1 MRSAPIAE
9 NAAAERLFTKAEDH
23 QKFADM
29 EIADAANWT
38 ATWQMWA
45 TLAIIGVVV
54 GFYVL
59 DRFSLELVSAGA
71 IVALLILFQA
81 APLEING
88 VNQLS
93 AQALLAGFASPAL
106 FAILGLLIIG
116 QGMFQSGALEHPT
129 EYLLRAYDSRPLLIT
144 GAVFLFV
151 MVVSAFLNNT
161 PVVVMFIPIM
171 AAIAQQ
177 SKIPVSRLMMP
188 LSFLSIFGGMTTL
201 IGSSTNLL
209 AAESYRATTGGEIGF
224 FELTPMGL
232 ILAGVGIL
240 YMATVGRWLMPLRQN
255 PNQEIVTERE
265 GKHFI
270 AQIEINRGHPLI
282 GKGPVAGLFVDLPD
296 ITVRMVQRRDK
307 AILPP
312 FDDFKFRSGDVVI
325 VAATRSALTSLLKSN
340 PEILDGLVSETNLG
354 DDEDGTSQRS
364 TQLTMVEAIVAPG
377 SRLIGRSIAQIG
389 FHYQTNCVILGI
401 ERRSRMIRTQMNT
414 IRLEAGDVLLILGD
428 LNDVRALRADR
439 DILLLEWS
447 MTGLP
452 DPRNARIAALIF
464 AGVVA
469 ATAFGV
475 APIAITAIA
484 GATAMVATGCLNVR
498 QAARAIDRRIYLL
511 IGASLAMGA
520 ALERTGGA
528 ALIGDALATASA
540 DFGPVVLISAFF
552 IICAALTNVLSNNA
566 TAVLFTPIAVSAA
579 QQAGI
584 DEHFLVLTVIFGSNC
599 SFATPVAYQTNLLV
613 MTPGHY
619 KFRDFFTVGAPLI
632 VLIWIVYTAIAPFY
646 FNL

>member
-1 MRSAPIAE
+1 METLLQAP
-9 NAAAERLFTKAEDH
+9 
-23 QKFADM
+23 
-29 EIADAANWT
+29 
-38 ATWQMWA
+38 WQMWA
-45 TLAIIGVVV
+45 TLAIISGAVV
-54 GFYVL
+54 FYTL
-59 DRFSLELVSAGA
+59 DRFSLELVSAA
-71 IVALLILFQA
+71 ALVALLVLFLA
-81 APLEING
+81 APLMREGENL
-88 VNQLS
+88 LS
-93 AQALLAGFASPAL
+93 TETLLSGFASPAL

-129 EYLLRAYDSRPLLIT
+129 EYLLRAFDKWPVLVT
-144 GAVFLFV
+144 GAIFAFI
-151 MVVSAFLNNT
+151 MIVSAFLNNT

-171 AAIAQQ
+171 AALSKQ
-177 SKIPVSRLMMP
+177 SKIPVARFMMP
-188 LSFLSIFGGMTTL
+188 LSYLSIFGGMTTL

-209 AAESYRATTGGEIGF
+209 AAQSYRATTGGEIGF

-232 ILAGVGIL
+232 ILASVGIF
-240 YMATVGRWLMPLRQN
+240 YMATVGRWLMPIREN
-255 PNQEIVTERE
+255 PSHQAMNERE

-270 AQIEINRGHPLI
+270 AQIEITRGHPLI

-296 ITVRMVQRRDK
+296 ITVRMVQRREK

-312 FDDFKFRSGDVVI
+312 FDDFAFQAGDVVI
-325 VAATRSALTSLLKSN
+325 VAATRGALTGLLKSN
-340 PEILDGLVSETNLG
+340 PDILEGLMAETSIADDVDGSV
-354 DDEDGTSQRS
+354 QRS

-377 SRLIGRSIAQIG
+377 SRLIGRSIQQIG
-389 FHYQTNCVILGI
+389 FHAQTDCVIVGI

-428 LNDVRALRADR
+428 INDIRNLRSDR

-447 MTGLP
+447 MQGLP
-452 DPRNARIAALIF
+452 DPRNARMAAFIF

-469 ATAFGV
+469 VTASGL
-475 APIAITAIA
+475 APIAISAIA

-511 IGASLAMGA
+511 IGASLAMGV

-528 ALIGDALATASA
+528 ALIGEGIAVAAGQ
-540 DFGPVVLISAFF
+540 FGPVAVISAFF
-552 IICAALTNVLSNNA
+552 FICAGLTNVLSNNA

-579 QQAGI
+579 RQVGI

-619 KFRDFFTVGAPLI
+619 KFRDFITVGGPLI
-632 VLIWIVYTAIAPFY
+632 VLLWIVYTAVAPYY
-646 FNL
+646 FNLN

>member
-1 MRSAPIAE
+1 METFLAAP
-9 NAAAERLFTKAEDH
+9 
-23 QKFADM
+23 
-29 EIADAANWT
+29 
-38 ATWQMWA
+38 WQMWA
-45 TLAIIGVVV
+45 TLAIIGVAVI
-54 GFYVL
+54 FYTL
-59 DRFSLELVSAGA
+59 DRFSLELVSAGV
-71 IVALLILFQA
+71 IVALLFLFLL
-81 APLEING
+81 APLEQSGENI
-88 VNQLS
+88 LS
-93 AQALLAGFASPAL
+93 TETLLSGFASPAL

-129 EYLLRAYDSRPLLIT
+129 EYLLRAFDKRPIIVV
-144 GAVFLFV
+144 GAVLIFI
-151 MVVSAFLNNT
+151 MVISAFLNNT

-171 AAIAQQ
+171 AALAQQ
-177 SKIPVSRLMMP
+177 SKIPVARFMMP
-188 LSFLSIFGGMTTL
+188 LSYLSILGGMTTL

-209 AAESYRATTGGEIGF
+209 AAESYRATSGGEIGF

-240 YMATVGRWLMPLRQN
+240 YMATAGRWLMPIREN
-255 PNQEIVTERE
+255 PNQPSINERD

-270 AQIEINRGHPLI
+270 AQIEITRGHPLI

-296 ITVRMVQRRDK
+296 ITVRMVQRREK

-312 FDDFKFRSGDVVI
+312 FDDFRFMMGDVVI

-340 PEILDGLVSETNLG
+340 PEILEGLMAETSIT
-354 DDEDGTSQRS
+354 DDEDGSMQRS

-389 FHYQTNCVILGI
+389 FHAQTDCVILGI

-414 IRLEAGDVLLILGD
+414 IRLEAGDVLLILGGI
-428 LNDVRALRADR
+428 NDIRSLRADR
-439 DILLLEWS
+439 DILMLEWS
-447 MTGLP
+447 MQGLP
-452 DPRNARIAALIF
+452 DPRNARVAGFIF

-469 ATAFGV
+469 FTATGI
-475 APIAITAIA
+475 APITVSAIA
-484 GATAMVATGCLNVR
+484 GATAMVASGCLNVR

-511 IGASLAMGA
+511 IGASLAMGI

-528 ALIGDALATASA
+528 ALIGEGIVATAGS
-540 DFGPVVLISAFF
+540 FGPVALVSAFF
-552 IICAALTNVLSNNA
+552 ILSAALTNILSNNA

-579 QQAGI
+579 GLFGI
-584 DEHFLVLTVIFGSNC
+584 DEHILVLTVIFGSNC

-619 KFRDFFTVGAPLI
+619 KFKDFMIVGGPLI
-632 VLIWIVYTAIAPFY
+632 ILLWLVYTAVAPVY
-646 FNL
+646 FGLI